1 MNEAPEPVQDG
12 ENVDGASEELKSA
25 AEEEEEP
32 EWLRDA
38 AEKVNDVVP
47 KIADAVPDETAG
59 PALLT
64 EDFVCQYCDA
74 ETSTAVSARLLDVL
88 AARRAEG
95 SKRCVDDLVQKH
107 IRERLL
113 PPKKPAK
120 KNAPPP
126 DLYALQAALH
136 EMSVAKASG
145 LGGLFTSKEELAKR
159 FDKERKELDVS
170 FRHSQRLKL
179 AAELIFAY
187 DMTNEWH
194 CGAVVEAGE
203 ASPRSVNAAEQHRLK
218 CIFRP
223 LACRNEG
230 CVHLHSAL
238 HEARH
243 DAECPFKLLVC
254 TRGCG
259 QQVIRSEMANHVDGP
274 CPMKPCD
281 CTFVQIGCKVPC
293 TQGGL
298 AEHLETH
305 AAQHLSLTLKVVTA
319 QQRSINELQA
329 AQAAQAALS
338 TSSAAQQK
346 ELHSLRA
353 RVDTLEEQRDA
364 MAERMR
370 VSEQELRSALSK
382 AKAELGAQSSKD
394 VRRVEEALGKQV
406 KTVAAAAK
414 DDSSKLAAA
423 HERLRAAVE
432 GVSARLGER

>member
-38 AEKVNDVVP
+38 AEKVNDVAP
-47 KIADAVPDETAG
+47 KIADAVPDETEG

-107 IRERLL
+107 IRRTAPSTQEAGKEERATTR
-113 PPKKPAK
+113 PVCSAGGASRNERCQGVRPGGS
-120 KNAPPP
+120 
-126 DLYALQAALH
+126 LH
-136 EMSVAKASG
+136 
-145 LGGLFTSKEELAKR
+145 FKEELAKR

-346 ELHSLRA
+346 ELHRP
-353 RVDTLEEQRDA
+353 E
-364 MAERMR
+364 
-370 VSEQELRSALSK
+370 
-382 AKAELGAQSSKD
+382 
-394 VRRVEEALGKQV
+394 
-406 KTVAAAAK
+406 
-414 DDSSKLAAA
+414 
-423 HERLRAAVE
+423 
-432 GVSARLGER
+432 SARGYTRGAARRDG